1 MTSSRLAT
9 ALLIRSL
16 CTAARIVDRD
26 LSARSLPSS
35 LTMSLFAGA
44 ARRAASATALWTIPS
59 VAISN
64 TVLPA
69 LGASGHLW
77 SPATVTAGVTAACL
91 GVLFPLGAARG
102 GLNAVEHLV
111 VPAVGDSVADVA
123 VASTRAL
130 GGDAN
135 TSAQR
140 GASGLR
146 TRLEAALSSN
156 DSLHA
161 NVMNNTG
168 ASGMLTRA
176 AIAMFLPRIDV
187 LMDHVVLASASSA
200 SSASA
205 PASPAA
211 AANNLYGVDRATA
224 SKGGSTGS
232 GVDGALSSSATAAGG
247 DDVGTLVR
255 VATNGLVAGQI
266 AGARDKVTGLVG
278 TRVVTV
284 IAVWSYSLY
293 ACVYI

>member
-1 MTSSRLAT
+1 MA
-9 ALLIRSL
+9 
-16 CTAARIVDRD
+16 
-26 LSARSLPSS
+26 
-35 LTMSLFAGA
+35 LFAGA

-64 TVLPA
+64 TVLPT
-69 LGASGHLW
+69 LGASGHIW

-111 VPAVGDSVADVA
+111 VPAVGDSVANVA
-123 VASTRAL
+123 VASTSAL

-140 GASGLR
+140 GAAGLR
-146 TRLEAALSSN
+146 TRLEEALSSN

-187 LMDHVVLASASSA
+187 LMDHVVLASASASSA
-200 SSASA
+200 SSA
-205 PASPAA
+205 AA
-211 AANNLYGVDRATA
+211 TNNLYGVDRATA

-232 GVDGALSSSATAAGG
+232 GVDGALSSSATTGGG

-284 IAVWSYSLY
+284 IAVWS
-293 ACVYI
+293 

>member
-1 MTSSRLAT
+1 MA
-9 ALLIRSL
+9 
-16 CTAARIVDRD
+16 
-26 LSARSLPSS
+26 
-35 LTMSLFAGA
+35 LFAGA

-64 TVLPA
+64 TVLPT
-69 LGASGHLW
+69 LGASGHIW

-111 VPAVGDSVADVA
+111 VPAVGDSVANVA
-123 VASTRAL
+123 VASTSAL

-140 GASGLR
+140 GAAGLR
-146 TRLEAALSSN
+146 TRLEEALSSN

-187 LMDHVVLASASSA
+187 LMDHVVLASASA

-205 PASPAA
+205 SPAAASSAA

-232 GVDGALSSSATAAGG
+232 GVDGALSSSATAGGG

-284 IAVWSYSLY
+284 IAVWS
-293 ACVYI
+293 